1 MNHSRRKNKTC
12 FVTTPIY
19 YPSGNLHIGH
29 LYSTTIAWAIKNYKL
44 KKGYDVKFLTGS
56 DEHGQKIA
64 QSALKEKM
72 DCQRYVDYQSQ
83 KFIDLWKAFGIEY
96 DYFSRT
102 TAGHHKK
109 MVEDIFNEMVEKGF
123 IYKGVY
129 RGLYSV
135 SDEEFVTESQ
145 AIKEDKYYYHP
156 VSKHRLEVIEEES
169 YFFKMNQFSDWLI
182 SYIES
187 NPDWI
192 WPEKIINEL
201 KANFLNQN
209 LEDLSVTRI
218 SFEWG
223 IQITNDPRHVIYVW
237 LDALFNYISALNF
250 DLNDPG
256 EEFLKFWKHGDE
268 IIHVVGKEITRFHCI
283 YWPIFLKS
291 LNLRMPTKILAHGW
305 IITPEGKMSKSK
317 NNVINPLDLIEEF
330 DPEVIKYYLLAKIS
344 INNDGVFSNELLKN
358 TYNSEL
364 ANTIGNLISRTV
376 AMIKKNFD
384 QPVKFV
390 QTDDKN
396 DLLAIAS
403 IVKNT
408 KEFQLHFDEFA
419 IDQAFDKMINLAKS
433 LNKYIDLTTPW
444 LLTNNLDRLAIILN
458 ILLNGIYAI
467 ATMLEIVM
475 PQKVQ
480 VIKEVLNLTELNFDL
495 IFDFRKFDEIIVNE
509 MIPLFLRK

>member
-1 MNHSRRKNKTC
+1 MSRRKNKTC

-102 TAGHHKK
+102 TAAHHKK

-129 RGLYSV
+129 KGLYSV

-250 DLNDPG
+250 DLNDPS

-384 QPVKFV
+384 HPVKFV

-480 VIKEVLNLTELNFDL
+480 VIKKVLNLTELNFDL
-495 IFDFRKFDEIIVNE
+495 IFDFRKFDEIIINE

>member
-1 MNHSRRKNKTC
+1 MSRRKNKTC

-72 DCQRYVDYQSQ
+72 DCQRYVDHQSQ
-83 KFIDLWKAFGIEY
+83 KFIDLWKVFGIEY

-102 TAGHHKK
+102 TADHHKK
-109 MVEDIFNEMVEKGF
+109 MVEAIFNEMVEKGF

-129 RGLYSV
+129 KGLYSV

-223 IQITNDPRHVIYVW
+223 IQISNDPRHVIYVW

-250 DLNDPG
+250 DLNEPS
-256 EEFLKFWKHGDE
+256 EEFLKFWEHGDE

-317 NNVINPLDLIEEF
+317 NNVINPLDLVEEF

-364 ANTIGNLISRTV
+364 ANTIGNLISRTI

-419 IDQAFDKMINLAKS
+419 IDQAFDRMINLAKS

-444 LLTNNLDRLAIILN
+444 LLTNNLDRLEIILN

-480 VIKEVLNLTELNFDL
+480 IIKEVLNLNELNFDL
-495 IFDFRKFDEIIVNE
+495 IFDFRKFDEIVVNE
-509 MIPLFLRK
+509 MMPLFLRK

>member
-1 MNHSRRKNKTC
+1 MSRRKNKTC

-72 DCQRYVDYQSQ
+72 DCQRYVDHQSQ
-83 KFIDLWKAFGIEY
+83 KFIDLWKVFGIEY

-102 TAGHHKK
+102 TADHHKK
-109 MVEDIFNEMVEKGF
+109 MVEAIFNEMVEKGF

-129 RGLYSV
+129 KGLYSV

-223 IQITNDPRHVIYVW
+223 IQISNDPRHVIYVW

-250 DLNDPG
+250 DLNEPS
-256 EEFLKFWKHGDE
+256 EEFLKFWEHGDE

-317 NNVINPLDLIEEF
+317 NNVINPLNLVEEF

-364 ANTIGNLISRTV
+364 ANTIGNLISRTI

-408 KEFQLHFDEFA
+408 KEFQLHFDEFV
-419 IDQAFDKMINLAKS
+419 IDQAFDRMINLAKS

-444 LLTNNLDRLAIILN
+444 LLTNNLDRLEIILN

-480 VIKEVLNLTELNFDL
+480 IIKEVLNLNELNFDL
-495 IFDFRKFDEIIVNE
+495 IFDFRKFDEIVVNE
-509 MIPLFLRK
+509 MMPLFLRK

>member
-1 MNHSRRKNKTC
+1 MSRRKNKTC

-72 DCQRYVDYQSQ
+72 DCQRYVDHQSQ
-83 KFIDLWKAFGIEY
+83 KFIDLWKVFGIEY

-102 TAGHHKK
+102 TADHHKK
-109 MVEDIFNEMVEKGF
+109 MVEAIFNEMVEKGF

-129 RGLYSV
+129 KGLYSV

-223 IQITNDPRHVIYVW
+223 IQISNDPRHVIYVW

-250 DLNDPG
+250 DLNEPS
-256 EEFLKFWKHGDE
+256 EEFLKFWEHGDE

-317 NNVINPLDLIEEF
+317 NNVINPLDLVQEF

-364 ANTIGNLISRTV
+364 ANTIGNLISRTI

-444 LLTNNLDRLAIILN
+444 LLTNNLDRLEIILN

-480 VIKEVLNLTELNFDL
+480 IIKEVLNLNELNFDL
-495 IFDFRKFDEIIVNE
+495 IFDFRKFDEIVVNE
-509 MIPLFLRK
+509 MMPLFLRK

>member
-1 MNHSRRKNKTC
+1 MSRRKNKTC

-72 DCQRYVDYQSQ
+72 DCQRYVDHQSQ
-83 KFIDLWKAFGIEY
+83 KFIDLWKVFGIEY

-102 TAGHHKK
+102 TADHHKK
-109 MVEDIFNEMVEKGF
+109 MVEAIFNEMVEKGF

-129 RGLYSV
+129 KGLYSV

-192 WPEKIINEL
+192 WSEKIINEL

-223 IQITNDPRHVIYVW
+223 IQISNDPRHVIYVW

-250 DLNDPG
+250 DLNEPS
-256 EEFLKFWKHGDE
+256 EEFLKFWEHGDE

-291 LNLRMPTKILAHGW
+291 LNLRMPTKILAQGW

-317 NNVINPLDLIEEF
+317 NNVINPLDLVEEF

-384 QPVKFV
+384 HPVKFV

-408 KEFQLHFDEFA
+408 KEFQLHFDEFV
-419 IDQAFDKMINLAKS
+419 IDQAFDRMINLAKS

-444 LLTNNLDRLAIILN
+444 LLTNNLDRLEIILN

-480 VIKEVLNLTELNFDL
+480 VIKDVLNLTELNFDL

-509 MIPLFLRK
+509 MMPLFLRK

>member
-1 MNHSRRKNKTC
+1 MSRRKNKTC

-72 DCQRYVDYQSQ
+72 DCQRYVDHQSQ
-83 KFIDLWKAFGIEY
+83 KFIDLWKVFGIEY

-102 TAGHHKK
+102 TADHHKK
-109 MVEDIFNEMVEKGF
+109 MVEAIFNEMVEKGF

-129 RGLYSV
+129 KGLYSV

-223 IQITNDPRHVIYVW
+223 IQISNDPRHVIYVW

-250 DLNDPG
+250 DLNEPS
-256 EEFLKFWKHGDE
+256 EEFLKFWEHGDE

-317 NNVINPLDLIEEF
+317 NNVINPLDLVQEF

-364 ANTIGNLISRTV
+364 ANTIGNLISRTI

-408 KEFQLHFDEFA
+408 KEFQLHFDEFV
-419 IDQAFDKMINLAKS
+419 IDQAFDRMINLAKS

-444 LLTNNLDRLAIILN
+444 LLTNNLDRLEIILN

-480 VIKEVLNLTELNFDL
+480 IIKEVLNLNELNFDL
-495 IFDFRKFDEIIVNE
+495 IFDFRKFDEIVVNE
-509 MIPLFLRK
+509 MMPLFLRK